1 MNNTIIT
8 NDVISPVNQRNILEA
23 INKLMNFQEE
33 IKTNDDWEVNQQN
46 LINLETILFK
56 ITFLVTSNWLYDIFV

>member
-56 ITFLVTSNWLYDIFV
+56 ITFLVTSN